1 MTHNVFVVILFFRN
15 LDRKKKTIFIHGQVT
30 ATQSLLPIESLV
42 NFPQKTVSLSDSKRL
57 PDPTFYWRWL
67 CGAISSQKF
76 SIITKKLQHP

>member
-57 PDPTFYWRWL
+57 PDRTFYWRWL

-76 SIITKKLQHP
+76 SIIAKKLQHP